1 MMNKMSKFPEGKIF
15 DEMPQYMLGYYIL
28 MTLVLLILVI
38 QVDER
43 QFRKVFI
50 KHDDEEYDVKHE

>member
-1 MMNKMSKFPEGKIF
+1 MMNKKSKFPEGKIF

-43 QFRKVFI
+43 
-50 KHDDEEYDVKHE
+50 